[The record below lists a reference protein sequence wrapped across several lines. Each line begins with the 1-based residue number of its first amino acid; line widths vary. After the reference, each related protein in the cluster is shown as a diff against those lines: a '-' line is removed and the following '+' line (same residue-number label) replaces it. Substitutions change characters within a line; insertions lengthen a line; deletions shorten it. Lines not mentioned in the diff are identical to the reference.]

1 MFFLDAS
8 FFRASYNADGI
19 LIFNALSFTFSP
31 PLQFYYNY
39 CCVSTVIFHNLS
51 LLFLLLLPVPPV
63 RNNTER
69 RVFMPIWNPWHG
81 CTKYSAGCQNCYVY
95 RIDATHGHNSTTV
108 QKTADRKSTRLN
120 SSHITRSR
128 MPSSA

>member
-51 LLFLLLLPVPPV
+51 FLFLLVLPVPHFK
-63 RNNTER
+63 NNTREEA
-69 RVFMPIWNPWHG
+69 FHA
-81 CTKYSAGCQNCYVY
+81 YLESLA
-95 RIDATHGHNSTTV
+95 
-108 QKTADRKSTRLN
+108 RL
-120 SSHITRSR
+120 HKI
-128 MPSSA
+128 

>member
-8 FFRASYNADGI
+8 FFRASYKADGI

-51 LLFLLLLPVPPV
+51 FLFLLVLPVPHF
-63 RNNTER
+63 RNNTREEA
-69 RVFMPIWNPWHG
+69 FHA
-81 CTKYSAGCQNCYVY
+81 YLESLA
-95 RIDATHGHNSTTV
+95 
-108 QKTADRKSTRLN
+108 RL
-120 SSHITRSR
+120 HKI
-128 MPSSA
+128 